1 MQHNLAPNEI
11 FDLYFLQ
18 SVVQHA
24 GDLLK
29 ADGSCF
35 YFWDAAA
42 QKATLMAKF
51 NICDIAWDESLPE
64 RTILSRKP
72 LIEAFPSR
80 PALLSVPVARD
91 EDSLGVLVVADHTPQ
106 RLFNAHDVATLQS
119 LADLA
124 AAASRRSRRLARMT
138 AQFRALH
145 VIDLALTSSLE
156 PDRVLNLIL
165 EKAVEL
171 VGAEHGS
178 LRELN
183 KDTSE
188 LVLKVHYGDQ
198 WTAETL
204 AYTPRVG
211 EGIMQWVA
219 KHRRP
224 YLSPD
229 VRGDPRYVV
238 LFEDMRSALAV
249 PLLTNPAGEPD
260 EDDFLGVLL
269 LESSRPAAFD
279 QQDVELMDA
288 LAQEAVIAIQNARH
302 HQRLQAMH
310 QRLKSEQ
317 ERRLAAEK
325 WTIMGQAA
333 TSLAHR
339 INNLIG
345 IVPASADE
353 IQRTVQGANLPEG
366 DRQWVEANIQRIQR
380 NTRFILKLSDAL
392 FRPFKEAGPSGHF
405 NVNRLLSEALE
416 SADLP
421 AALQVKC
428 NYDPNLPD
436 VESSPLLV
444 DIFLELIINSQKAM
458 EGRRRQMLTIETRL
472 AEDSAQ
478 RWVVVDIRD
487 SGRGFSAEQMAHM
500 WEMFQ
505 QSRDGLGFGLWWIR
519 TFIERQGGAIE
530 CASSPGAGAVFTLRL
545 PVHPAPSS
553 MQKQTEQAEKNA
565 R

>member
-1 MQHNLAPNEI
+1 MRHNLAPNEI

-24 GDLLK
+24 TYLLNVE
-29 ADGSCF
+29 GSCF
-35 YFWDAAA
+35 YSWDAMV
-42 QKATLMAKF
+42 QQATLIAKY
-51 NICDIAWDESLPE
+51 NLPTIPWDDSLPE
-64 RTILSRKP
+64 RTIRSQKALV
-72 LIEAFPSR
+72 ETFPSR
-80 PALLSVPVARD
+80 PALLAVPAALH
-91 EDSLGVLVVADHTPQ
+91 EDSLGVLVAADWAPK
-106 RLFNAHDVATLQS
+106 RLYDERDVATLQS

-124 AAASRRSRRLARMT
+124 AAASRQSQRLARMT

-171 VGAEHGS
+171 LGAEHGS

-183 KDTSE
+183 QDTGE
-188 LVLKVHYGDQ
+188 LILKAHFGDK
-198 WTAETL
+198 WTEETL

-219 KHRRP
+219 KHRLP

-229 VRGDPRYVV
+229 VRKDPRYVV
-238 LFEDMRSALAV
+238 LFKDMRSSLAV
-249 PLLTNPAGEPD
+249 PLLTNPEGEPD

-269 LESSRPAAFD
+269 LESSRLAAFD

-288 LAQEAVIAIQNARH
+288 LAQEAVIAIQNARQ
-302 HQRLQAMH
+302 HQRLQSMH
-310 QRLKSEQ
+310 RRLTSEQ

-325 WTIMGQAA
+325 WTVMGQAA
-333 TSLAHR
+333 TALAHR

-345 IVPASADE
+345 ILPASADE
-353 IQRTVQGANLPEG
+353 IQRCLEDTRMGDG
-366 DRQWVEANIQRIQR
+366 DRLWVEANLNRIQR
-380 NTRFILKLSDAL
+380 NARFILRLSDAL
-392 FRPFKEAGPSGHF
+392 FRPFKEAGPAGRF
-405 NVNRLLSEALE
+405 NVNRLLNEALE

-421 AALQVKC
+421 IKLRVRR

-444 DIFLELIINSQKAM
+444 DIFLELMTNAKKAM
-458 EGRRRQMLTIETRL
+458 EGSQQQTLTLETRSE
-472 AEDSAQ
+472 EDPGGRS
-478 RWVVVDIRD
+478 VLVDIRD
-487 SGRGFSAEQMAHM
+487 SGRGFSPEQLERM

-505 QSRDGLGFGLWWIR
+505 QSRNGLGFGLWWIR
-519 TFIERQGGAIE
+519 TFIERQGGTID
-530 CASSPGAGAVFTLRL
+530 CTSSPGAGAVFTLRL
-545 PVHPAPSS
+545 PVHLKSEGA
-553 MQKQTEQAEKNA
+553 
-565 R
+565 

>member
-11 FDLYFLQ
+11 FDQYFLQ

-42 QKATLMAKF
+42 QKATLMAEY
-51 NICDIAWDESLPE
+51 NLADIPWDESLPE
-64 RTILSRKP
+64 RTILSHQP
-72 LIEAFPSR
+72 LIETLPSR
-80 PALLSVPVARD
+80 PSLLSAPVARD
-91 EDSLGVLVVADHTPQ
+91 EDSLGVLVVADRTPQ
-106 RLFNAHDVATLQS
+106 RLFSAHDVAMLQS

-183 KDTSE
+183 QDTGE

-219 KHRRP
+219 QHRRP

-229 VRGDPRYVV
+229 VRSDPRYVV

-269 LESSRPAAFD
+269 LESSRLAAFD

-302 HQRLQAMH
+302 HQRLQSMH

-353 IQRTVQGANLPEG
+353 IQRTLQGAKLPAG
-366 DRQWVEANIQRIQR
+366 DRQWIEANVQRIQR
-380 NTRFILKLSDAL
+380 NARFILKLSDAL
-392 FRPFKEAGPSGHF
+392 FRPFKEAGPAGHF

-416 SADLP
+416 SVDLP
-421 AALQVKC
+421 AAIQVEC
-428 NYDPNLPD
+428 NYDPHLPE

-444 DIFLELIINSQKAM
+444 DIFLELIINAQKAM
-458 EGRRRQMLTIETRL
+458 EGCRRQLLTIETRL
-472 AEDSAQ
+472 AEDSTQ

-487 SGRGFSAEQMAHM
+487 SGRGFSPEQITHM
-500 WEMFQ
+500 WDMFQ

-519 TFIERQGGAIE
+519 TFIERQGGAIA
-530 CASSPGAGAVFTLRL
+530 CASRPDAGAVFTLRL
-545 PVHPAPSS
+545 PVHPSPSPT
-553 MQKQTEQAEKNA
+553 QIKTGQAEKNA